1 MPHTPSAARVP
12 LVLGACLVAALSG
25 CDVTIRDG
33 DVSVDRLHGRATQE
47 WNRKYPLEPGGLVEI
62 ANGNGGIVVTPGEA
76 GAVAVTASL
85 TARAMTDERAQA
97 MLVDGWIEE
106 AVSADRVRLTSRLGG
121 RGDGRGR
128 GRGDGRGGDGRRGGG
143 PGGGGIEVNYKVTV
157 PPDARL
163 DITSGRGA
171 LKVTGL
177 RGSVKAVVA
186 NGDVDLSG
194 LTGAVD
200 AGVVNGVIAARMTSV
215 LEPLRLEST
224 NGRIELELPRDS
236 KAVLKALAVN
246 GRITVSGLPS
256 EEASDRPLRNLET
269 TLNGGGPV
277 IDLRVTN
284 GRVSITGK

>member
-1 MPHTPSAARVP
+1 MPHTPGQARLP
-12 LVLGACLVAALSG
+12 LLLGTCLVAALSG

-47 WNRKYPLEPGGLVEI
+47 WTRKFPLDPGGLVEI
-62 ANGNGGIVVTPGEA
+62 ANGNGGVEVTAGEPGVVD
-76 GAVAVTASL
+76 VTASL
-85 TARAMTDERAQA
+85 TARAMTDERARS
-97 MLVDGWIEE
+97 MLSEGGVEE
-106 AVSADRVRLTSRLGG
+106 VVSADRVKLATRPG
-121 RGDGRGR
+121 
-128 GRGDGRGGDGRRGGG
+128 GRRGGR
-143 PGGGGIEVNYKVTV
+143 GGGGLEVNYRLRV

-171 LKVTGL
+171 LKVSGL
-177 RGSVKAVVA
+177 QGAVKAVVA
-186 NGDVDLSG
+186 NGNVELIG

-200 AGVVNGVIAARMTSV
+200 AGVVNGIIVARMTSV

-224 NGRIELELPRDS
+224 NGRIELEVPREL

-246 GRITVSGLPS
+246 GRIMVSGLPS
-256 EEASDRPLRNLET
+256 EGISDRPMRNLEIA
-269 TLNGGGPV
+269 LNGGGPV

>member
-1 MPHTPSAARVP
+1 MPQTPRPARVP
-12 LVLGACLVAALSG
+12 LVLGTCLVAALWG

-33 DVSVDRLHGRATQE
+33 DVSVDRLHGRATRE
-47 WNRKYPLEPGGLVEI
+47 WSRKYPFEPGGLVEI
-62 ANGNGGIVVTPGEA
+62 ANGNGGIEVGVGEPGTV
-76 GAVAVTASL
+76 GVIASL
-85 TARAMTDERAQA
+85 TARAMTDDRAQSLLA
-97 MLVDGWIEE
+97 DGWIEE

-121 RGDGRGR
+121 RSEGRGR

-143 PGGGGIEVNYKVTV
+143 PGSGGVEVSYKLTV
-157 PPDARL
+157 PTDARL
-163 DITSGRGA
+163 DVTSGRGA
-171 LKVTGL
+171 LKVSGL
-177 RGSVKAVVA
+177 QGAVKAVVA
-186 NGDVDLSG
+186 NGNVELIG

-200 AGVVNGVIAARMTSV
+200 AGVVNGVIVTRMTSV
-215 LEPLRLEST
+215 LAPLRLEST
-224 NGRIELELPRDS
+224 NGRIELEVPRES

-256 EEASDRPLRNLET
+256 EEVSDRPMRNLET

>member
-1 MPHTPSAARVP
+1 MPQTPGPAQLP
-12 LVLGACLVAALSG
+12 LLLGACVVTMLSG

-33 DVSVDRLHGRATQE
+33 DVSVERLHGRATQE
-47 WNRKYPLEPGGLVEI
+47 WNRTYALDAGGLVEI
-62 ANGNGGIVVTPGEA
+62 ANGNGGIEVTAGEP
-76 GAVAVTASL
+76 GAVNVSASL
-85 TARAMTDERAQA
+85 TARAMTDERARS
-97 MLVDGWIEE
+97 MLGDGWIEE
-106 AVSADRVRLTSRLGG
+106 AASADRVRLTSRLGG
-121 RGDGRGR
+121 RGRGGGRG
-128 GRGDGRGGDGRRGGG
+128 GDGRGGDGRRGGG
-143 PGGGGIEVNYKVTV
+143 LGGGGLEVNYKVTV

-171 LKVTGL
+171 LKVAGL

-186 NGDVDLSG
+186 NGNVDLSG

-200 AGVVNGVIAARMTSV
+200 AGVVNGVIVARMGAV
-215 LEPLRLEST
+215 PAPLRLECT
-224 NGRIELELPRDS
+224 NGRIELELPRNS

-246 GRITVSGLPS
+246 GRIMTSGLPTVEES
-256 EEASDRPLRNLET
+256 ERPMRNLET